1 MQQPEISIH
10 PLIGRLHLSSLCS
23 KTSSIETPNTSAI
36 LNANSNDGVYLYF
49 SIDITACREIPTF
62 SAKSACVQSLSA
74 RKTLILFHIKVIAP
88 LQNVM

>member
-1 MQQPEISIH
+1 MNEQTIL
-10 PLIGRLHLSSLCS
+10 LIFLVASLAVTLGLYFL
-23 KTSSIETPNTSAI
+23 K
-36 LNANSNDGVYLYF
+36 ANSKDGVYLYF

-88 LQNVM
+88 LQNIMY